1 MPILH
6 EQSNQADYNV
16 STVEL
21 LTPTGNRSGVFANQR
36 DDNGA
41 ILGTCTERYK
51 LFQNADL
58 FGRAE
63 ESIQKAGL
71 SNYERE
77 YIVSEQGKRARAQFT
92 FKDETITINNRQKG
106 DVLGLRL
113 IVQNSFDRSLRA
125 SFVLGLVRLVCTNG
139 MTSVDSEFCMTRKH
153 MGAPKLS
160 FVDQALAQALE
171 AFDPAKIGAVYD
183 LMADVDLK
191 QDEGLT
197 ILQNLVNKKTISER
211 TREGIAQVWNAP
223 TFGEDGDRNL
233 YTLYNASTQFLTR
246 EVADKR
252 WEMADKVDRNI
263 LHTFAQASRAP
274 EKLGKLLT
282 VPKVDASITITE

>member
-6 EQSNQADYNV
+6 EQSNHADYQV

-21 LTPTGNRSGVFANQR
+21 LTPTGDRSGVFANQR
-36 DDNGA
+36 VDNGA
-41 ILGTCTERYK
+41 ILGTCTERYH
-51 LFQNADL
+51 LFQNGDL

-63 ESIQKAGL
+63 EAIQAAGL

-77 YIVSEQGKRARAQFT
+77 YVVSEGGKRARAQFT
-92 FKDETITINNRQKG
+92 FKDETITIGNRQKG

-125 SFVLGLVRLVCTNG
+125 SFVLGLVRLICTNG
-139 MTSVDSEFCMTRKH
+139 MTTIDSEFCMTRKH

-160 FVDQALAQALE
+160 FINGALSQALE
-171 AFDPAKIGAVYD
+171 AFDPQKVGKVYD
-183 LMADVDLK
+183 RMADVDLK
-191 QDEGLT
+191 QEEGLT
-197 ILQNLVNKKTISER
+197 ILQNLVKGKTISER
-211 TREGIAQVWNAP
+211 TREGIAALWNGP
-223 TFGEDGDRNL
+223 TIGADGDRHL
-233 YTLYNASTQFLTR
+233 YNLYNASTQFLTR
-246 EVADKR
+246 EVAGKR

-274 EKLGKLLT
+274 DKLSKLLT